1 MHLAN
6 RPNILLVT
14 ECNLFQKVVAK
25 VLDKEYLLL
34 VAKTSQEAFSIYRN
48 QEINLAV
55 FDISSAEVDG
65 SSLCKTWRQLPQFR
79 DLPMILLTSRS
90 SQIAKEEDVAYLKQ
104 PVELSQLRKMVKKLL
119 RLKHQSQCTNPKVF
133 VESARQIISDSD
145 FFKLEYI

>member
-14 ECNLFQKVVAK
+14 ECNLFQKVVGK
-25 VLDKEYLLL
+25 VLDKEYQLL
-34 VAKTSQEAFSIYRN
+34 VAKSSQEAFFCYAN

-55 FDISSAEVDG
+55 FDISGAELDG
-65 SSLCKTWRQLPQFR
+65 QALCKAWRQLPQFK

-90 SQIAKEEDVAYLKQ
+90 SQIAKEEDIAYLKQ
-104 PVELSQLRKMVKKLL
+104 PVELSQLRKLVKKLL
-119 RLKHQSQCTNPKVF
+119 KLKQQSHCNNPKVF